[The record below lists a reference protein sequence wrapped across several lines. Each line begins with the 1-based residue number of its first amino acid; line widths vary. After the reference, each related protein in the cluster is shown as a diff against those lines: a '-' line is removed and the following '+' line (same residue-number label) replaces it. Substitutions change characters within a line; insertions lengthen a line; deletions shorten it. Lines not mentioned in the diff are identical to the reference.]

1 MADHES
7 IQSDHN
13 YHGEWLAAL
22 RAYLIVS
29 VVAHFLWEIGHLPF
43 YTLWA
48 AGTFT
53 GKAIAV
59 FHCTAGDVI
68 IAVVSL
74 VGAIALIARRDW
86 PAQRFLLV
94 SALTLLFGIV
104 YTIFSEWIN
113 LVVRKSWAYSDLMP
127 TIPQLGTG
135 LTPLLQW
142 IVVPALALFAAKRAA
157 KSKLD

>member
-13 YHGEWLAAL
+13 YHAEWLAAL

-29 VVAHFLWEIGHLPF
+29 AAAHFLWEIGHLPL
-43 YTLWA
+43 YTLWSE
-48 AGTFT
+48 GTIAE
-53 GKAIAV
+53 KAFAV
-59 FHCTAGDVI
+59 LHCTAGDVI

-86 PAQRFLLV
+86 PAQRFLSV

-127 TIPQLGTG
+127 TIPPLGTG